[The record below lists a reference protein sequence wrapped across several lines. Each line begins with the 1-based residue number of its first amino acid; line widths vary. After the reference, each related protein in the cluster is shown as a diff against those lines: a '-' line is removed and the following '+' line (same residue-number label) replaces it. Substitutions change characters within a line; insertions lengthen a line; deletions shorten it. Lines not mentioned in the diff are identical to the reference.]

1 MAKGYNKRKDIYYG
15 EVFASVAWLE
25 IIRLMISL
33 AAQHRWEIYQL
44 EVKSAF
50 LYDFLENRIY
60 VEQPLGY
67 VEANN
72 HDKVYKLKKA
82 LYGLKQ
88 APHAWN
94 TRIDRYFQENRFE
107 KYPHEHAIY
116 VKKEDDESTLFTCLY
131 VDDQIFTSN
140 NPTIFGD
147 FKKSMV
153 QEFEMTH
160 ISLMTHFL
168 GLKVIQKKERIF
180 IS

>member
-1 MAKGYNKRKDIYYG
+1 
-15 EVFASVAWLE
+15 
-25 IIRLMISL
+25 
-33 AAQHRWEIYQL
+33 
-44 EVKSAF
+44 
-50 LYDFLENRIY
+50 
-60 VEQPLGY
+60 
-67 VEANN
+67 
-72 HDKVYKLKKA
+72 LKKA

-131 VDDQIFTSN
+131 VDDLIFTSN